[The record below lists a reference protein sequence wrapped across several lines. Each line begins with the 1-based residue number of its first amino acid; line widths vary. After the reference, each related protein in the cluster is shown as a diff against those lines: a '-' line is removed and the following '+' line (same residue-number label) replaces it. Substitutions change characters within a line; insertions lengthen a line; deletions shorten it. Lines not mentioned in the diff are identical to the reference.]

1 MKRLIAKR
9 ITAFNKEVEQ
19 FIQQCQDSGK
29 FNDRQMEEIRK
40 GFEQDL
46 TMEQVKLYAKPE
58 FKNYQMW
65 EIRWG
70 FKHGLTIE
78 QVKEKYNL

>member
-1 MKRLIAKR
+1 MKRLVSRK
-9 ITAFNKEVEQ
+9 ITSYNEEVEQ
-19 FIQQCQDSGK
+19 FIKECEDSGK

-46 TMEQVKLYAKPE
+46 TMEQVKVYAKPE